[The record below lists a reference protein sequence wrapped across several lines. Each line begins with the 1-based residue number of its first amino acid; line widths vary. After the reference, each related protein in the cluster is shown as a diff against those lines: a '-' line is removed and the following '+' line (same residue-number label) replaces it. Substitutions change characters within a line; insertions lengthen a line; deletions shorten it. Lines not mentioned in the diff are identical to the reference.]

1 MKLVTAEQMRKIDRE
16 AIDNRGIPGPELMEN
31 AGRGIAKLIIQYVS
45 AEGDEPVKAAIF
57 CGKGN
62 NGGDG
67 FVVGRYLHEAGY
79 PITIYFMGPVDKLS
93 PDGRLNYDRA
103 LDLKIELVEV
113 SNSADLPDEID
124 DGFIVDAIFG
134 IGFSGAPRGLAA
146 EIIDFINS
154 QELPVF
160 AVDLPSGLN
169 TDAGQFEGA
178 VVQADCTFTLALPK
192 YGLFVTPGR
201 ELAGEV
207 LIVPIG
213 IPDDVID
220 GFNLKVELSTVD
232 KIAALLP
239 ERRPDGHKGDFGKL
253 FVLAGSTN
261 FIGAAALAGHSA
273 LRSGCGLVKIG
284 CPQSV
289 QPMIASHIA
298 EATFQ
303 PLPDVG
309 KKGVLAL
316 RGLGEVRLQAR
327 EHDALAIGPGIGQ
340 HHETK
345 ELILRLLPSV
355 ETPMVVDADGLNAL
369 VGSLEILNEVKAP
382 LVLTPHPG
390 EFKRLVG
397 EAVPVEIHPRI
408 EMARQFAA
416 QYGVTL
422 VLKGSPTIVADKDG
436 ACFLNPTGNEGMATG
451 GSGDVLTGIIG
462 SFLAQGMAAMDAAVT
477 GVFVHGMCGYFAA
490 EDLTTRAMIAGD
502 LVDYLPQTY
511 KYLDGDDLSSEHTC

>member
-31 AGRGIAKLIIQYVS
+31 AGRGT
-45 AEGDEPVKAAIF
+45 IF

-220 GFNLKVELSTVD
+220 
-232 KIAALLP
+232 
-239 ERRPDGHKGDFGKL
+239 
-253 FVLAGSTN
+253 
-261 FIGAAALAGHSA
+261 
-273 LRSGCGLVKIG
+273 
-284 CPQSV
+284 
-289 QPMIASHIA
+289 
-298 EATFQ
+298 
-303 PLPDVG
+303 
-309 KKGVLAL
+309 
-316 RGLGEVRLQAR
+316 
-327 EHDALAIGPGIGQ
+327 
-340 HHETK
+340 
-345 ELILRLLPSV
+345 
-355 ETPMVVDADGLNAL
+355 
-369 VGSLEILNEVKAP
+369 
-382 LVLTPHPG
+382 
-390 EFKRLVG
+390 
-397 EAVPVEIHPRI
+397 EAVRG
-408 EMARQFAA
+408 RF
-416 QYGVTL
+416 
-422 VLKGSPTIVADKDG
+422 
-436 ACFLNPTGNEGMATG
+436 N
-451 GSGDVLTGIIG
+451 
-462 SFLAQGMAAMDAAVT
+462 
-477 GVFVHGMCGYFAA
+477 
-490 EDLTTRAMIAGD
+490 R
-502 LVDYLPQTY
+502 
-511 KYLDGDDLSSEHTC
+511 